1 MSKKPF
7 ATRVIEAMQAK
18 GINAMQLHRATG
30 VSYNVINKLKQ
41 RPQSSTSADNGRALA
56 SFLGLEWDEEDD
68 SAARPA
74 SVEDVPLISW
84 VSAGQLAEQA
94 SVTSLAEFPSLM
106 VAELPRGNWIALR
119 VQGTSMNKLSPPDS
133 IIVIDLDD
141 KRLIPG
147 KCYVVCDETGAA
159 TYKAYDPTTEPP
171 FVPRSYSEQ
180 EVPKFIG
187 GIRIV
192 GRVHRTMLDL

>member
-68 SAARPA
+68 SAARPS

-84 VSAGQLAEQA
+84 VSAGQLADQA

-159 TYKAYDPTTEPP
+159 TYKAYDPTMEPP
-171 FVPRSYSEQ
+171 FVPRSYIEQ